1 MERLSER
8 LDQLT
13 GDQDAARS
21 TIRTQIEAQS
31 QLIAAAST
39 NVLSLPTASPNA
51 AVLARSAEL
60 PLVPSN
66 KDFLFTGIL
75 AAMLGLAL
83 GIGLALVR
91 ERLAEPIADGQDLEQ
106 ILDAPAL
113 AAVPA
118 LPARPYDR
126 RPTLVINPCARERCI
141 AGVSGS
147 GRQPPS
153 PSE

>member
-21 TIRTQIEAQS
+21 AIRAQIEAQS

-39 NVLSLPTASPNA
+39 NMLSLPTASPNA

-60 PLVPSN
+60 PMGPSN

-91 ERLAEPIADGQDLEQ
+91 ERLAEPIAERADLEQ
-106 ILDAPAL
+106 LLEAPAL

-118 LPARPYDR
+118 LSARPS
-126 RPTLVINPCARERCI
+126 VAR
-141 AGVSGS
+141 
-147 GRQPPS
+147 PPS
-153 PSE
+153 